1 MTIND
6 KYAEII
12 VHALAEIIKELKTE
26 NILKD
31 AEIEQLRERVAQL
44 EKIARGQGNA

>member
-1 MTIND
+1 MNIND
-6 KYAEII
+6 KYAEI
-12 VHALAEIIKELKTE
+12 VVQSLAEIIKELKTE

-44 EKIARGQGNA
+44 EKIARRQGNA

>member
-1 MTIND
+1 MKIND
-6 KYAEII
+6 KYAETII
-12 VHALAEIIKELKTE
+12 QALAEIIKELKTE

-44 EKIARGQGNA
+44 EKIARGQGDA

>member
-6 KYAEII
+6 KYAEIVI
-12 VHALAEIIKELKTE
+12 QALAERIKELKTE

-44 EKIARGQGNA
+44 EKIARGQSNA

>member
-12 VHALAEIIKELKTE
+12 IHALSEIIKELKME
-26 NILKD
+26 NFLKD

-44 EKIARGQGNA
+44 EKIARGQGDV